1 MHACIK
7 KILDKKDKFCS
18 RVCPKKKFY
27 EKDPDK
33 DKPSVRLY
41 EGAMKLL
48 WGEKVEFKKKKK
60 ESTIKEEDQ
69 DEKIENSSE
78 QEKKEVGI
86 FREKKVDIIKQR
98 GNKRKN
104 RKRKE
109 RKKEKKRR
117 EAKNSRKDK
126 EESKYSLIA
135 ATIKKLFESM

>member
-7 KILDKKDKFCS
+7 KILDKKDKFYS

-48 WGEKVEFKKKKK
+48 WGEEREFKKKKK
-60 ESTIKEEDQ
+60 Q
-69 DEKIENSSE
+69 DEKIEKSSE
-78 QEKKEVGI
+78 QEKKEVGT

-98 GNKRKN
+98 GSKRKN

-117 EAKNSRKDK
+117 EAKNSRKEK
-126 EESKYSLIA
+126 EENKYSLIA